1 MEGDGNSPS
10 TPIILTIN
18 GACICVEPHGSCDV
32 TAELRDN
39 NGVEED
45 RDDNSGVAAVP
56 DDSDAVVDLVYND
69 DAVVVQACSG
79 GAEHH
84 GSGAAVVE
92 PQSAELP
99 LDLLVTEPDPYSSWL
114 GLTALSI
121 P

>member
-1 MEGDGNSPS
+1 VALHDSSDGVAEVVLVCSS
-10 TPIILTIN
+10 
-18 GACICVEPHGSCDV
+18 DV
-32 TAELRDN
+32 DLRD
-39 NGVEED
+39 
-45 RDDNSGVAAVP
+45 S
-56 DDSDAVVDLVYND
+56 SDAVVVDLVCND

-79 GAEHH
+79 GVEHRGSSDVAVHH
-84 GSGAAVVE
+84 GSGDVVVE

>member
-1 MEGDGNSPS
+1 M
-10 TPIILTIN
+10 
-18 GACICVEPHGSCDV
+18 EPHGSSDV
-32 TAELRDN
+32 AAELRDN

-45 RDDNSGVAAVP
+45 RDDNSDVAAVP
-56 DDSDAVVDLVYND
+56 DDN
-69 DAVVVQACSG
+69 DAVVVLACSDDVEHRG
-79 GAEHH
+79 SSDVAVHH
-84 GSGAAVVE
+84 GSVAAVVE